1 MAADAAPATALRVTH
16 TSTVTPDQIDH
27 LGHMNVR
34 FYAVNAL
41 AATRAVLADLPG
53 WDGRPHVVHDVY
65 TRHHR
70 EQLEGTPLEVR
81 SAVLSAGPD
90 GLRLHHELRA
100 SDTDVLAATFVHGI
114 SPVGDDGARLPVP
127 DEVVRLAHA
136 EAIDPPTYAAPRTV
150 SLDADLAGSA
160 PSLDELLERGLAMR
174 KPRRVSSD
182 ECDERGRY
190 RVDLA
195 PMLTWAG
202 EPIGGDHGGQARET
216 SDGKLMAWASMETRV
231 QLCRLPPAGTRIQ
244 SFGAG
249 VAVHDKV
256 THRVHWAYDLD
267 RGELLTAF
275 EAVSLA
281 FDIRARRPM
290 SLPDDVRT
298 WELARVQPDLAPRPP
313 SA

>member
-1 MAADAAPATALRVTH
+1 MAADASPGTALRVTH
-16 TSTVTPDQIDH
+16 TSAVTPDQIDH

-41 AATRAVLADLPG
+41 AATHAVLADLPG
-53 WDGRPHVVHDVY
+53 WDGRPHQVHDVY

-81 SAVLSAGPD
+81 SAVLGADPG
-90 GLRLHHELRA
+90 GLRLHHELVA
-100 SDTDVLAATFVHGI
+100 ADSGVLAATFVHGI
-114 SPVGDDGARLPVP
+114 SPVAEDGARLPVP
-127 DEVVRLAHA
+127 DDVIRAAQA
-136 EAIDPPTYAAPRTV
+136 EAIDAPGYAAPRTV

-174 KPRRVSSD
+174 QPRHVSSD

-195 PMLTWAG
+195 PLLTWAG
-202 EPIGGDHGGQARET
+202 VPIGGETGGEARET
-216 SDGKLMAWASMETRV
+216 ADGKLMAWASMETRV
-231 QLCRLPPAGTRIQ
+231 QLCRLPPVGTRIQ
-244 SFGAG
+244 SFGAP

-267 RGELLTAF
+267 RGDLLTAF
-275 EAVSLA
+275 EAVSMA
-281 FDIRARRPM
+281 FDIRGRRPM
-290 SLPDDVRT
+290 PLPDNVRA
-298 WELARVQPDLAPRPP
+298 WELQRIQPDLAPRPLV
-313 SA
+313 